1 LNPAGPGSALGGAA
15 RRREARDDD
24 GGRWCI
30 IRAPELDARGFG
42 FGAHGSGRRLR
53 VVVVVVFVFVFV
65 FAAAAT
71 RGVVADI
78 MRGVDARG
86 GVGGVVCWRSRRGV
100 LCRPVH
106 GSRLTTPFRE
116 TRAREA

>member
-1 LNPAGPGSALGGAA
+1 
-15 RRREARDDD
+15 
-24 GGRWCI
+24 
-30 IRAPELDARGFG
+30 
-42 FGAHGSGRRLR
+42 
-53 VVVVVVFVFVFV
+53 
-65 FAAAAT
+65 
-71 RGVVADI
+71 